1 MKLKPI
7 KVSVLNQYIKKYLMS
22 NSILNNLRVEGEISN
37 LRLSKT
43 GYTYFSLCDEVS
55 CINCVAFFA
64 DNISKN
70 GDKIIVEGELS
81 VYEAKGSYQL
91 VVKNIERVGL
101 GKILLDLETL
111 KEKLK
116 ANGMFE
122 KHRDIPL
129 YPAKIGIITSR
140 TGAAIKDILKTFE
153 GVKADFE
160 IVIYNTLVQGEKS
173 KESIIEGLRFFNN
186 NEADVILI
194 SRGGGSFED
203 LNVFNDIN
211 VAEEVYKS
219 KVPVV
224 TGIGHETDRT
234 LTDYVADIYCHTP
247 TAAAER
253 IISGYKDIEER
264 LKSYVYTLK
273 QNTYNK
279 LIIKQAELKSS
290 RYILKSY
297 LPIEKIYKLKNETEN
312 YKNIIKSKA
321 ENEIN
326 ELSHQLLLLNE
337 KLNSHN
343 YKKQLENGFALVSDK
358 DGNIVKNINQ
368 VHLDD
373 FLSIRFKDFKIQA
386 KAKNIEEVEW
396 WNMKILKVHLNI

>member
-7 KVSVLNQYIKKYLMS
+7 KVSILNQYIKKYLMS
-22 NSILNNLRVEGEISN
+22 NSIFNNLRVEGEISN
-37 LRLSKT
+37 IRLSKT

-70 GDKIIVEGELS
+70 GDKIIAEGELS

-91 VVKNIERVGL
+91 IVRNIERVGL
-101 GKILLDLETL
+101 GKILVDLEAL

-116 ANGMFE
+116 AEGMFE
-122 KHRDIPL
+122 KQRDIPL
-129 YPAKIGIITSR
+129 YPAKIGIITSK

-153 GVKADFE
+153 SVKADFE
-160 IVIYNTLVQGEKS
+160 VIIYNTLVQGEKS
-173 KESIIEGLRFFNN
+173 RESIIEGLKFFNN
-186 NEADVILI
+186 NETDVILI

-203 LNVFNDIN
+203 LNVFNDIR

-253 IISGYKDIEER
+253 IIRGYKDIEER
-264 LKSYVYTLK
+264 LKSYVYTLR
-273 QNTYNK
+273 QVTYNK
-279 LIIKQAELKSS
+279 LIIKQSELKSS
-290 RYILKSY
+290 KYILKSY
-297 LPIEKIYKLKNETEN
+297 LPIEKIYKLKNETES
-312 YKNIIKSKA
+312 YKTFIINKA
-321 ENEIN
+321 TKQLK
-326 ELSHQLLLLNE
+326 ELTHQLELMNE

-343 YKKQLENGFALVSDK
+343 YKKQLDKGFALVSDK
-358 DGNIVKNINQ
+358 DGNIVKSIDQ
-368 VHLDD
+368 VEIKDL
-373 FLSIRFKDFKIQA
+373 LLIRFKDFKIQA
-386 KAKNIEEVEW
+386 EAKNIEGV
-396 WNMKILKVHLNI
+396 K

>member
-37 LRLSKT
+37 IRMSKT

-70 GDKIIVEGELS
+70 GDKIIAEGELS

-91 VVKNIERVGL
+91 VVRNIERVGL
-101 GKILLDLETL
+101 GKILVDLEML

-116 ANGMFE
+116 AEGMFDR
-122 KHRDIPL
+122 HRDIPV
-129 YPAKIGIITSR
+129 YPSKIGIITSKS
-140 TGAAIKDILKTFE
+140 GAAIRDILKTFE
-153 GVKADFE
+153 GVRADIE

-173 KESIIEGLRFFNN
+173 KESIIDGLKFFNR
-186 NEADVILI
+186 NETDVILI

-203 LNVFNDIN
+203 LNVFNDIK

-253 IISGYKDIEER
+253 IIRGYKDIEEK
-264 LKSYVYTLK
+264 LAGYIFTLR
-273 QNTYNK
+273 QNTYNN
-279 LIIKQAELKSS
+279 LLLKQAELKSS
-290 RYILKSY
+290 KYILKSY
-297 LPIEKIYKLKNETEN
+297 LPIESIYQLKNETES
-312 YKNIIKSKA
+312 YKNIIKNRTAK
-321 ENEIN
+321 
-326 ELSHQLLLLNE
+326 ELKNLYFQLELLNE

-343 YKKQLENGFALVSDK
+343 YIKQLEKGFALVSDNS
-358 DGNIVKNINQ
+358 GNIIRKIDQ
-368 VHLDD
+368 VEIKDILN
-373 FLSIRFKDFKIQA
+373 IRFKDFKIQA
-386 KAKNIEEVEW
+386 ETINIKEVE
-396 WNMKILKVHLNI
+396 

>member
-37 LRLSKT
+37 IRMSKT
-43 GYTYFSLCDEVS
+43 GYTYFSLCDDVS

-91 VVKNIERVGL
+91 VVRNIERVGL
-101 GKILLDLETL
+101 GRILADLEML

-116 ANGMFE
+116 AEGMFDR
-122 KHRDIPL
+122 HRDIPV
-129 YPAKIGIITSR
+129 YPSRIGIITSKS
-140 TGAAIKDILKTFE
+140 GAALRDILKTFE
-153 GVKADFE
+153 SVRADIE
-160 IVIYNTLVQGEKS
+160 IIIYNTLVQGEKS
-173 KESIIEGLRFFNN
+173 KESIIDGLKFFNR
-186 NEADVILI
+186 NETDVILI

-203 LNVFNDIN
+203 LNVFNDLN

-253 IISGYKDIEER
+253 IIRGYKDIEEK
-264 LKSYVYTLK
+264 LAGYIFTLK

-279 LIIKQAELKSS
+279 LLLKQAELKSS
-290 RYILKSY
+290 KYILKSY
-297 LPIEKIYKLKNETEN
+297 LPIENIYRMKNETEG
-312 YKNIIKSKA
+312 YKNTIKNRTVK
-321 ENEIN
+321 
-326 ELSHQLLLLNE
+326 ELESLSFQLELLNE

-343 YKKQLENGFALVSDK
+343 YIRQLEKGFALVSDNE
-358 DGNIVKNINQ
+358 GNIIRKIDQ
-368 VHLDD
+368 VEIEGILN
-373 FLSIRFKDFKIQA
+373 IRFKDFKIQA
-386 KAKNIEEVEW
+386 ETINIKEVE
-396 WNMKILKVHLNI
+396 

>member
-70 GDKIIVEGELS
+70 GDKIIAEGELS
-81 VYEAKGSYQL
+81 VYEAKGTYQL
-91 VVKNIERVGL
+91 IVRNIERVGL
-101 GKILLDLETL
+101 GKILVDLEAL
-111 KEKLK
+111 KERLR
-116 ANGMFE
+116 AEGMFE

-129 YPAKIGIITSR
+129 YPAKIGIITSK

-153 GVKADFE
+153 SVRADFE
-160 IVIYNTLVQGEKS
+160 VIIYNTLVQGEKS
-173 KESIIEGLRFFNN
+173 KDSIIDGLKFFNN
-186 NEADVILI
+186 NNADVILI

-203 LNVFNDIN
+203 LSVFNDIK

-219 KVPVV
+219 KAPVV

-264 LKSYVYTLK
+264 LQSYVYTLR
-273 QNTYNK
+273 QITYNK
-279 LIIKQAELKSS
+279 LIIKQSELKSS
-290 RYILKSY
+290 KYILKSY

-312 YKNIIKSKA
+312 YKNIIKNKA
-321 ENEIN
+321 TKQFK
-326 ELSHQLLLLNE
+326 ELIHQLELLNE

-343 YKKQLENGFALVSDK
+343 YNKQLEKGFALVSDR
-358 DGNIVKNINQ
+358 DGNIVKNIDQIEVND
-368 VHLDD
+368 L
-373 FLSIRFKDFKIQA
+373 LSIRFKDFKV
-386 KAKNIEEVEW
+386 KAEAIIIEEV
-396 WNMKILKVHLNI
+396 K

>member
-37 LRLSKT
+37 IRMSKT
-43 GYTYFSLCDEVS
+43 GYTYFSLCDDVS

-91 VVKNIERVGL
+91 VVRNIERVGL
-101 GKILLDLETL
+101 GRILADLEML

-116 ANGMFE
+116 AEGMFDR
-122 KHRDIPL
+122 HRDIPV
-129 YPAKIGIITSR
+129 YPSRIGIITSKS
-140 TGAAIKDILKTFE
+140 GAALRDILKTFE
-153 GVKADFE
+153 SVRADIE
-160 IVIYNTLVQGEKS
+160 IIIYNTLVQGEKS
-173 KESIIEGLRFFNN
+173 KESIIDGLKFFNR
-186 NEADVILI
+186 NETDVILI

-203 LNVFNDIN
+203 LNVFNDLN

-253 IISGYKDIEER
+253 IIRGYKDIEEK
-264 LKSYVYTLK
+264 LAGYIFTLK
-273 QNTYNK
+273 QNAYNK
-279 LIIKQAELKSS
+279 LLLKQAELKSS
-290 RYILKSY
+290 KYILKSY
-297 LPIEKIYKLKNETEN
+297 LPIENIYRMKNETES
-312 YKNIIKSKA
+312 YKNIIKNRAAK
-321 ENEIN
+321 
-326 ELSHQLLLLNE
+326 ELESLSFQLELLNE

-343 YKKQLENGFALVSDK
+343 YIRQLEKGFALVSDNE
-358 DGNIVKNINQ
+358 GNIIRKINQ
-368 VHLDD
+368 VEIEGILN
-373 FLSIRFKDFKIQA
+373 IRFKDFKIQA
-386 KAKNIEEVEW
+386 ETINIKEVE
-396 WNMKILKVHLNI
+396 

>member
-37 LRLSKT
+37 IRMSKT

-70 GDKIIVEGELS
+70 GDKIIAEGELS
-81 VYEAKGSYQL
+81 VYEVKGTYQL
-91 VVKNIERVGL
+91 IIKNIERVGL
-101 GKILLDLETL
+101 GKILVDLEAL

-116 ANGMFE
+116 SEGMFDR
-122 KHRDIPL
+122 HRDIPL
-129 YPAKIGIITSR
+129 YPTKIGVITSK

-153 GVKADFE
+153 SVKANFE
-160 IVIYNTLVQGEKS
+160 IIIYNTLVQGEKS
-173 KESIIEGLRFFNN
+173 KENIIDGLNFFNK
-186 NEADVILI
+186 NETDVILI

-203 LNVFNDIN
+203 LNVFNDLK

-219 KVPVV
+219 KIPVV

-253 IISGYKDIEER
+253 IIIGYKDIEEK
-264 LKSYVYTLK
+264 LLSYLYTLK
-273 QNTYNK
+273 RFTYNK
-279 LIIKQAELKSS
+279 ISLKQAELKSS
-290 RYILKSY
+290 KYILKSY
-297 LPIEKIYKLKNETEN
+297 VPLEKVYKLKNETEN
-312 YKNIIKSKA
+312 YKNIIKNRLYM
-321 ENEIN
+321 ELN
-326 ELSHQLLLLNE
+326 ELSHQLELLNE

-343 YKKQLENGFALVSDK
+343 YNKQLYKGFALVSDK
-358 DGNIVKNINQ
+358 NGIMIKYKNQIKINDMLN
-368 VHLDD
+368 V
-373 FLSIRFKDFKIQA
+373 RFKDFKIQA
-386 KAKNIEEVEW
+386 TTINIKEVE
-396 WNMKILKVHLNI
+396 